1 MRREKDY
8 WFSHHINTE
17 EIVKLEKTVYFI
29 LTAIAALALYSCAN
43 IGRPEGGARDVI
55 PPIFVKSTPTPNQ
68 LNFKGEKVEIEFN
81 EYIQLKDQMKKVVVS
96 PAQKNMPV
104 IRSLG
109 RKVTVEL
116 RDTLLP
122 NTTYSIDF
130 ANCIQDL
137 NEGNPLDGF
146 AIAFSTGDAIDSLQV
161 SGIMLRARD
170 LEPMQSVI
178 VGLQENLAD
187 SAFSTQPL
195 SRIART
201 NDYGQ
206 FTIRNLKPGSYRVFG
221 LNDMDGNYTY
231 SRSEDMAFYG
241 DVVVPTCHMRETTD
255 TIFKYNGEIDTIQQG
270 LHTIYK
276 PNDIFLAMFNE
287 NYRSLYMKKNERM
300 EDSKLHI
307 LFSAPTDTLP
317 RLKVLKPA
325 PQRADWYRLQ
335 RTAENDSLIYW
346 LTDSSLI
353 NSDSILVAA
362 QYLRTDSL
370 DHITWTT
377 DTLKFNLS
385 KKAKHLRDSKMKG
398 KNGKNGK
405 SNDEGS
411 KKGGLFGSMFK
422 MKDSEDDEPTAK
434 GSSRFDSIP
443 PIKIQFKQNIDYG
456 KPLPVTFEVPIDS
469 INQQAL
475 HLWVKE
481 DTVWQAVDKPVRM
494 VPYDSID
501 ILQYKVD
508 YPFEAGTQYRLEVD
522 SMSIYD
528 CYGNTN
534 RPEKVEIS
542 VPSLEEYSNLVM
554 KVDVNG
560 GAFVELLDGNDKVT
574 DTATVVG
581 GEAAFDNVKPGT
593 YYARL
598 VLDANGNGKWDTG
611 NYAQQRQPEDVFYYP
626 KKLVLKKNWDVEQ
639 TWNIYEVAVDK
650 QKPDAIKKNK
660 PKDFKDNANSKQNE
674 DNADDEEDGVNWG
687 VSGLNNNS
695 NGYTGNRYNDMR
707 NQLRR

>member
-1 MRREKDY
+1 M
-8 WFSHHINTE
+8 I
-17 EIVKLEKTVYFI
+17 
-29 LTAIAALALYSCAN
+29 AIAALALYSCAN
-43 IGRPEGGARDVI
+43 IGRPEGGARDVL
-55 PPIFVKSTPTPNQ
+55 PPIYVKSTPNPNQ

-122 NTTYSIDF
+122 NTTYCIDF
-130 ANCIQDL
+130 ADCIQDL

-178 VGLQENLAD
+178 VGLQDNLAD
-187 SAFSTQPL
+187 SAFSTLPL

-201 NDYGQ
+201 NEYGQ
-206 FTIRNLKPGSYRVFG
+206 FTIRNLKPGRYRVFG

-241 DVVVPTCHMRETTD
+241 DVVVPTCHRQETTD
-255 TIFKYNGEIDTIQQG
+255 TIFKYNGEIDTIQQAV
-270 LHTIYK
+270 HTMFE

-307 LFSAPTDTLP
+307 LFSAPSDTLP
-317 RLKVLKPA
+317 RLKVLKPT

-335 RTAENDSLIYW
+335 RTADNDSLIYW
-346 LTDSSLI
+346 LTDSSMI
-353 NSDSILVAA
+353 RSDSILVAA
-362 QYLRTDSL
+362 QYLHTDSL

-385 KKAKHLRDSKMKG
+385 KKAKRMRDSKAKDNKDKKG
-398 KNGKNGK
+398 KAKDDGT
-405 SNDEGS
+405 
-411 KKGGLFGSMFK
+411 KKGGLFGSLFK
-422 MKDSEDDEPTAK
+422 MKETGDEESTVA

-443 PIKIQFKQNIDYG
+443 PIKVTFKQNIDYG
-456 KPLPVTFEVPIDS
+456 KPMPVTFDTPVDS
-469 INQQAL
+469 ICQQGI
-475 HLWVKE
+475 HLWVKQ
-481 DTVWQAVDKPVRM
+481 DTVWQKVEKPASM

-501 ILQYKVD
+501 IMQYKVD
-508 YPFEAGTQYRLEVD
+508 YPFEAGSQYRLEVD

-534 RPEKVEIS
+534 RPEKVEFSI
-542 VPSLEEYSNLVM
+542 PSLEEYSNLVM
-554 KVDVNG
+554 KVDVNS
-560 GAFVELLDGNDKVT
+560 GAFVELLDANDQVK
-574 DTATVVG
+574 DTATVIG
-581 GEAAFDNVKPGT
+581 GEASFENVKPGT

-611 NYAQQRQPEDVFYYP
+611 NYSQHLQPEDVFYYP

-660 PKDFKDNANSKQNE
+660 PKDLKNNAKRKQNE
-674 DNADDEEDGVNWG
+674 DDADSEDEEGVNWG
-687 VSGLNNNS
+687 VSGFDNNGNR
-695 NGYTGNRYNDMR
+695 YTGNRYNDMR
-707 NQLRR
+707 NQLNPR